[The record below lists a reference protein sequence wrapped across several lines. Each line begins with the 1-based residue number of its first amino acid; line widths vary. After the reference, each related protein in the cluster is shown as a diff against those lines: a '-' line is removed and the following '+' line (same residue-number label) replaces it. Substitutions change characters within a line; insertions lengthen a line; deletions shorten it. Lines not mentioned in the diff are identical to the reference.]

1 MDEQGSQGAHNE
13 EAWEHYI
20 EAERRELEMRQEGHL
35 AKMLGAP
42 LPDESPEE
50 LKRLAEEDQRRA
62 LEGLVELMSE
72 GGEITYKYID
82 ELTVEDRSARIRAEG
97 KRIEWLTER
106 MARRALPPPS
116 PAPIGP
122 ADQ

>member
-1 MDEQGSQGAHNE
+1 MAAQGPQEVHTE
-13 EAWEHYI
+13 EAWERYI
-20 EAERRELEMRQEGHL
+20 EAERRELEMRQGGHL

-50 LKRLAEEDQRRA
+50 LKRLVEEDQRRA

-72 GGEITYKYID
+72 RGEITYNHIND
-82 ELTVEDRSARIRAEG
+82 ITVQDRRARIRAEG

-106 MARRALPPPS
+106 MTRRPLPPPS
-116 PAPIGP
+116 LGPIGP

>member
-1 MDEQGSQGAHNE
+1 
-13 EAWEHYI
+13 
-20 EAERRELEMRQEGHL
+20 
-35 AKMLGAP
+35 MLGAP

-72 GGEITYKYID
+72 RGEITYKHID
-82 ELTVEDRSARIRAEG
+82 DITPQDRGARIRAEG

-106 MARRALPPPS
+106 MARRPLPPPR
-116 PAPIGP
+116 PGPIGP